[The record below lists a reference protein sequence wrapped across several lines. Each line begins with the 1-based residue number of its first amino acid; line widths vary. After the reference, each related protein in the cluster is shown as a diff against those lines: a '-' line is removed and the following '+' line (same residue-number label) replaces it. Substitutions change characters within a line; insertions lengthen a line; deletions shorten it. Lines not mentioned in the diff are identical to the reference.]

1 MLISAD
7 IVPEFNVPLSFP
19 DHELWSIGAYEHVS
33 AGGAFEENVRRPHT
47 LYTHTPENPPLPIVF
62 HGGSRLR
69 GFFIVFDPKEFTHTA
84 GACGEPGHSLR
95 AGGPNHSLRAA
106 EASHSLRIGEPG
118 HSLRAGRPAP
128 GISPAAVVSAL
139 DLLHGQ
145 PAPQALYEELRELC
159 DPPQNS
165 GTRLS
170 DAFLLQKTR
179 LFLVML
185 LQRTRGLKSVSSK
198 KQLRSEDL
206 RAVSLVAGHIDNRLQ
221 ENPGLVELSKQV
233 YMSPS
238 KLKTLFKEVTGCT
251 ISSYRSQRR
260 IYVACGLLAHTDLP
274 VQEIAR
280 RCGYRKLDNFNILF
294 EKHTGI
300 MPRDYRRT
308 HRIPDRQS

>member
-1 MLISAD
+1 
-7 IVPEFNVPLSFP
+7 
-19 DHELWSIGAYEHVS
+19 
-33 AGGAFEENVRRPHT
+33 
-47 LYTHTPENPPLPIVF
+47 
-62 HGGSRLR
+62 
-69 GFFIVFDPKEFTHTA
+69 
-84 GACGEPGHSLR
+84 
-95 AGGPNHSLRAA
+95 
-106 EASHSLRIGEPG
+106 
-118 HSLRAGRPAP
+118 
-128 GISPAAVVSAL
+128 
-139 DLLHGQ
+139 
-145 PAPQALYEELRELC
+145 
-159 DPPQNS
+159 
-165 GTRLS
+165 
-170 DAFLLQKTR
+170 
-179 LFLVML
+179 ML

>member
-84 GACGEPGHSLR
+84 GACGEAGHSLR
-95 AGGPNHSLRAA
+95 AGG
-106 EASHSLRIGEPG
+106 
-118 HSLRAGRPAP
+118 PAP